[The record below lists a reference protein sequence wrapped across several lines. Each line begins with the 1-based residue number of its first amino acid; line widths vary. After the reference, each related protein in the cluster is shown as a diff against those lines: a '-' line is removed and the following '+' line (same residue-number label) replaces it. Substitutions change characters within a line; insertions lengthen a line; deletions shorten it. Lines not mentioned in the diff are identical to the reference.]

1 MKQIS
6 MSTRFILRMA
16 APMVGVSL
24 LLLAVGVV
32 AAWYVHSQQ
41 KQNSELLASDV
52 SSMLTAEDLEIQMR
66 EVRNRLNRYLRLHDR
81 KPLDDIP
88 TLRARTADLLKQA
101 KSLARNA
108 KEQELVAKVD
118 RGCQNFFS
126 KVDQLTERFEHGDS
140 QVSLGTMVDEVMQAE
155 IFAPTREYVEY
166 LRHIV
171 ENSSKQSQRSA
182 NRMGLALLLL
192 GVCGSVGGLLA
203 GFGIARGVSRS
214 IVQLSVPVHG
224 VAGKL
229 NEVIGPITLSAG
241 EGFEELESALRDMA
255 EHVGTVVERL
265 EQREL
270 EVLRGEQL
278 AAVGQLAAGIA
289 HEVRNPLMAMK
300 ILVQAAVARGD
311 GGGLRDRDLMV
322 VDEEIT
328 RLEQSIQALLDF
340 ARPPQLAKS
349 TVDVRGLVS
358 QTLELVSARAERQRV
373 TVRCALPD
381 QPVKVEADSGQI
393 RQVLLNL
400 LFNALDSAPV
410 GGVIEVRAVA
420 KDDRAAR
427 ASAALDDDLSM
438 RGLLKPHLGVPSRQA
453 AGAPFK
459 EDGAS
464 WCSIHIADSGE
475 GLPAELGDRIFEPF
489 VSTKETGTGL
499 GLPICRRIVEAH
511 GGSIE
516 AVNRAQGGAEF
527 VVLLPRT
534 APDTARKSKQTH
546 IASAPAAAASLGAP

>member
-1 MKQIS
+1 

-16 APMVGVSL
+16 APMVGLSL

-41 KQNSELLASDV
+41 KENSDLLAGDV

-81 KPLDDIP
+81 KYLDEIP
-88 TLRARTADLLKQA
+88 ALRAQTLDLLEQA
-101 KSLARNA
+101 KGLARNP
-108 KEQELVAKVD
+108 KELELVAEVD
-118 RGCQNFFS
+118 RGCQHFFS
-126 KVDQLTERFEHGDS
+126 HVDQLMERLQRGDAPS
-140 QVSLGTMVDEVMQAE
+140 AVGTMIDDVMQAE
-155 IFAPTREYVEY
+155 IFAPAREYVEY
-166 LRHIV
+166 LRRVV
-171 ENSSKQSQRSA
+171 ENSQEQSQRSA
-182 NRMGLALLLL
+182 NRMRLALLLL

-255 EHVGTVVERL
+255 DHVGTVVERL

-300 ILVQAAVARGD
+300 ILVQAAVARDD
-311 GGGLRDRDLMV
+311 GGGLRGRDLMV

-328 RLEQSIQALLDF
+328 RLEQSIQSLLDF

-358 QTLELVSARAERQRV
+358 QTLDLVSARAERQRV
-373 TVRCALPD
+373 AVHYEPPAQAVD
-381 QPVKVEADSGQI
+381 VEADSGQI

-400 LFNALDSAPV
+400 LFNALDSVSV
-410 GGVIEVRAVA
+410 GGRIEVRTVA
-420 KDDRAAR
+420 NDVRAERPVLAFDDDREPAFR
-427 ASAALDDDLSM
+427 SLLSS
-438 RGLLKPHLGVPSRQA
+438 HAA
-453 AGAPFK
+453 AGGPLKAA
-459 EDGAS
+459 DG

-511 GGSIE
+511 GGRIE
-516 AVNRAQGGAEF
+516 AVNRKQGGAEF

-534 APDTARKSKQTH
+534 GPTIARGGDSPRT
-546 IASAPAAAASLGAP
+546 ITVPAAAAHLGIP

>member
-1 MKQIS
+1 
-6 MSTRFILRMA
+6 
-16 APMVGVSL
+16 
-24 LLLAVGVV
+24 
-32 AAWYVHSQQ
+32 
-41 KQNSELLASDV
+41 
-52 SSMLTAEDLEIQMR
+52 
-66 EVRNRLNRYLRLHDR
+66 
-81 KPLDDIP
+81 
-88 TLRARTADLLKQA
+88 
-101 KSLARNA
+101 
-108 KEQELVAKVD
+108 
-118 RGCQNFFS
+118 
-126 KVDQLTERFEHGDS
+126 
-140 QVSLGTMVDEVMQAE
+140 MVDEVMQAE
-155 IFAPTREYVEY
+155 IFAPAREYVEY
-166 LRHIV
+166 LRQVV

-182 NRMGLALLLL
+182 DRVGLALLLL

-453 AGAPFK
+453 AGSPFK
-459 EDGAS
+459 DDGAS

-546 IASAPAAAASLGAP
+546 IASAPAAAAPLGAP